1 MKSGEVHR
9 AWFVPARPGAFPR
22 LANSDANP
30 HAGGYRETLF
40 DVVGAVIPP
49 LKPLMFWVSTV
60 FLGLLAVVALI
71 GAVAHLMMAMGLP

>member
-1 MKSGEVHR
+1 MRYVGLGLFLLALGLFLTWLTLMQIRTRQVTGE
-9 AWFVPARPGAFPR
+9 
-22 LANSDANP
+22 SI
-30 HAGGYRETLF
+30 F
-40 DVVGAVIPP
+40 DVVGAIIPP

>member
-1 MKSGEVHR
+1 VRYIGLGLFLLTLGLFLAWLTVMQIRTREVT
-9 AWFVPARPGAFPR
+9 G
-22 LANSDANP
+22 
-30 HAGGYRETLF
+30 ETLF

>member
-1 MKSGEVHR
+1 MRYIGLGLFLLTLGLFLAWLTVMQIRTREVT
-9 AWFVPARPGAFPR
+9 G
-22 LANSDANP
+22 
-30 HAGGYRETLF
+30 ETLF

>member
-1 MKSGEVHR
+1 MRYIGLGLFLLTLGLFLAWLTVMQIRTREVT
-9 AWFVPARPGAFPR
+9 G
-22 LANSDANP
+22 
-30 HAGGYRETLF
+30 ETLF

-71 GAVAHLMMAMGLP
+71 GAVAHIMMAMGLP

>member
-1 MKSGEVHR
+1 MRYIGLGLFLLALGLFLAWLTVMQIRTREVT
-9 AWFVPARPGAFPR
+9 G
-22 LANSDANP
+22 
-30 HAGGYRETLF
+30 ETLF